1 MATGSMVRELLST
14 ALCTSWDSCERDL
27 VSQSEV
33 RTAEVQRVESL
44 RARWH
49 PDLRPGEGEARPDV
63 LSVDATQ
70 EGGGTLQT
78 GVFLPHE
85 KLGIQNGIHLQAARE
100 TSPA

>member
-1 MATGSMVRELLST
+1 MVRELLST

-27 VSQSEV
+27 LSQSEV
-33 RTAEVQRVESL
+33 RTAEVSSGVESL
-44 RARWH
+44 CARWH

-85 KLGIQNGIHLQAARE
+85 KLGVQNGIHLQATRE